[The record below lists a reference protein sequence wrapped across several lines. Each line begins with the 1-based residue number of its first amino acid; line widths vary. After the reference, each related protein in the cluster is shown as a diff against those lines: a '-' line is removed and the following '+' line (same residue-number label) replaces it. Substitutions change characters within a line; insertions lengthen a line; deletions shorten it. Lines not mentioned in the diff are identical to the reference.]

1 MGFKKFTLSIVIRTL
16 FLMLTLLIA
25 VHLTLTPGY
34 LVTTLCLFGLM
45 MYQCFLLVR
54 YVSKTNAELVRFFD
68 AARYA
73 DFSQRFEMSNLGA
86 GFSDLGQAFSDIL
99 KRIQAVR
106 TEQEKELRHLKALVE
121 HVPVPLMSLHN
132 QGELTLWNNSA
143 RRLFGTNPVTKLD
156 DLEQFG
162 PNFKQQIQNLKLGER
177 LLVNIEVDNM
187 SQQLTVNATQL
198 VVAGSAEMLIS
209 MQDIRSELD
218 GAQLEAWQDLV
229 RVLTHEIM
237 NSITPVASLAKTAVD
252 LVEDVKTT
260 AQQHPNIVSELDDVT
275 DAVQT
280 VARRSDGLMQ
290 FVGSYR
296 RLTRLP
302 PPKKQDM
309 DVTTLFK
316 QVTQIACQ
324 YWSEKNLSLK
334 TRVEPESL
342 SILIDVDMVEQMLIN
357 LLLNAEQ
364 ALEST
369 ELPQVQL
376 RASLNKR
383 GHVVIEVA
391 DNGPGVSKELRQK
404 IFVPF
409 FTTKREGSGVGLALT
424 RQVMIAHGG
433 NVKIKDSEH
442 NGANFVLTF

>member
-1 MGFKKFTLSIVIRTL
+1 MDFKKFTLMIVIRTL
-16 FLMLTLLIA
+16 FLMITLLLA
-25 VHLTLTPGY
+25 VQLSLTPGY

-45 MYQCFLLVR
+45 MFQCFALVQ

-73 DFSQRFEMSNLGA
+73 DFSQRFEMKNLGA

-106 TEQEKELRHLKALVE
+106 TEQEQELRHLKALVE
-121 HVPVPLMSLHN
+121 HVPVPLMSLHS
-132 QGELTLWNNSA
+132 QGTITLWNNSA
-143 RRLFGTNPVTKLD
+143 RRLFGTNSVTKLD
-156 DLEQFG
+156 DLRQFG
-162 PNFKQQIQNLKLGER
+162 PHFKQQIQNVKIGER
-177 LLVNIEVDNM
+177 QLVNIDVDNM
-187 SQQLTVNATQL
+187 SQQLTISATQL
-198 VVAGSAEMLIS
+198 VISGRIEMLIS

-252 LVEDVKTT
+252 LVEDVKSS
-260 AQQHPNIVSELDDVT
+260 AQQHPELVAELDDVT

-302 PPKKQDM
+302 PPKKLNMEVAQ
-309 DVTTLFK
+309 LFK
-316 QVTQIACQ
+316 QVCQIACQ
-324 YWSEKNLSLK
+324 NWVEKGINIRTEISPA
-334 TRVEPESL
+334 TL

-364 ALEST
+364 ALINTESA
-369 ELPQVQL
+369 EVLL
-376 RASLNKR
+376 KASLNKR
-383 GHVVIEVA
+383 GHAVIELC
-391 DNGPGVSKELRQK
+391 DNGPGVPDELKQK

-433 NVKIKDSEH
+433 NVKLVDADKG
-442 NGANFVLTF
+442 GARFVLTF